1 MMTSEPLAWVIDDEP
16 AIVDIVTFA
25 LETQG
30 FRWRSFHAAGPAWT
44 ALRSEQ
50 PDLIVLDVMLPD
62 MTGIELCRRIRDRW
76 NIPVLLLT
84 AKGESSDR
92 IRGLEAGADDY
103 VTKPF
108 HPRELALRAQVLA
121 QRHEAHSDESLTS
134 GDLRLQ
140 VARHEVFV
148 SSKRIM
154 VTPSEF
160 RVLHV
165 LVEHAGETMPFA
177 RLVSAVWGDI
187 DRIGNRELLKTTVYR
202 LRRKLDAVHA
212 GTGARIRSVRG
223 VGYVFDVE
231 PTE

>member
-1 MMTSEPLAWVIDDEP
+1 MMTTEPLAWVIDDEP

-30 FRWRSFHAAGPAWT
+30 FRWRSFHMAQPAWN

-62 MTGIELCRRIRDRW
+62 MTGIDLCRRIRDQS
-76 NIPVLLLT
+76 NVPILLLT

-103 VTKPF
+103 FTKPF

-121 QRHEAHSDESLTS
+121 QRRETHSDVTLTS

-148 SSKRIM
+148 SSSRVM

-165 LVEHAGETMPFA
+165 LVEQAGETIPFA

-202 LRRKLDAVHA
+202 LRRKLDAVRP

-223 VGYVFDVE
+223 VGYALDAVPAE
-231 PTE
+231 